1 MVANKSEDFSSAK
14 SLRIGE
20 QREAW
25 QSCRRQSTQTAPQAA
40 RHALILV
47 FSRHSS
53 RTLSNAV
60 SPDSSTDDPRPTPPR
75 QPELEECCN
84 SGCSP
89 CIFDLYYEAMDE
101 YRAALAAWEARH
113 AKPES
118 HR

>member
-1 MVANKSEDFSSAK
+1 
-14 SLRIGE
+14 
-20 QREAW
+20 
-25 QSCRRQSTQTAPQAA
+25 
-40 RHALILV
+40 
-47 FSRHSS
+47 
-53 RTLSNAV
+53 
-60 SPDSSTDDPRPTPPR
+60 R